1 MALAVH
7 RASYDAP
14 GEEEE
19 ALCAHTHL
27 VLTGIPPGV
36 RSPLD
41 TSLLISTLQG
51 ERMGYIVEFD
61 IVSSDLRPLFRI
73 QRVGDARSGRA
84 LVLACEPGVRGVD
97 WRPIGEIVVRSTYVP
112 SADCKVAYTAYE
124 IDDLG
129 AHIEPMATVGAD
141 LFTQKFRFFQEGAQ
155 VAGLQHVPGRDIG
168 AKSAPTNYLFGLEPW
183 PDGRAIWLPVRF
195 RRGNAVRDRVCI
207 SAPLIPV
214 IEADAPRYTADQ
226 QGVLLA
232 VAYLIH
238 YDRVREEKT
247 A

>member
-1 MALAVH
+1 
-7 RASYDAP
+7 
-14 GEEEE
+14 
-19 ALCAHTHL
+19 
-27 VLTGIPPGV
+27 
-36 RSPLD
+36 
-41 TSLLISTLQG
+41 
-51 ERMGYIVEFD
+51 MGYIGRGSRARAFQLCRARTVEFD

-155 VAGLQHVPGRDIG
+155 VAGLQHVPGRWVGCADPGTSARRARRPTTCLGWSRGLTGVRSGFLSAFG
-168 AKSAPTNYLFGLEPW
+168 AAMRCATECVS
-183 PDGRAIWLPVRF
+183 
-195 RRGNAVRDRVCI
+195 
-207 SAPLIPV
+207 
-214 IEADAPRYTADQ
+214 Q
-226 QGVLLA
+226 
-232 VAYLIH
+232 H
-238 YDRVREEKT
+238 H
-247 A
+247 